1 MTSAMAR
8 DDIEALK
15 DDGID
20 LTVDEIVRINA
31 FGLRVERGAES
42 AELYN
47 LPRAAI
53 LGDVVFHEP
62 TIGSDIWL
70 KQVGALFDLDEYDT
84 FTQLRALSMSMDYDK
99 LPDPANK
106 ELVMKCVDELLG
118 KLSCYT
124 RRQLENALLY
134 CIEGNF
140 DFANEPTPVSNKR
153 TSDIDWKDEDYS
165 NFCFQVG
172 VLNDGIL
179 LELGTPS
186 ELKSMT
192 TSQLLALVEYKKMM
206 KYGMNNKKREAENLG
221 KYYAVIDEIKQNHKQ
236 EEN

>member
-1 MTSAMAR
+1 MTSTMAR
-8 DDIEALK
+8 DDIEDLK
-15 DDGID
+15 DKGFD

-47 LPRAAI
+47 LPRASI

-62 TIGSDIWL
+62 TIGTDIWL

-84 FTQLRALSMSMDYDK
+84 FTQLRALSMSMEYDK
-99 LPDPANK
+99 LPDPTNREA
-106 ELVMKCVDELLG
+106 VMKGVDELL
-118 KLSCYT
+118 KRISNFT

-134 CIEGNF
+134 CIDGNL
-140 DFANEPTPVSNKR
+140 DMANEPTPISKR
-153 TSDIDWKDEDYS
+153 KNDDGSKYEDLS
-165 NFCFQVG
+165 NFCFEVG

-186 ELKSMT
+186 ELKKMT
-192 TSQLLALVEYKKMM
+192 TSQLLALVEYKKMIR
-206 KYGMNNKKREAENLG
+206 YGMDKKNKEAVSLG
-221 KYYAVIDEIKQNHKQ
+221 KYYAVIDEIKEKHKQ
-236 EEN
+236 EG

>member
-20 LTVDEIVRINA
+20 LSVDEIVRINA

-47 LPRAAI
+47 LPRASI

-106 ELVMKCVDELLG
+106 ELVMRGVEELLG

-153 TSDIDWKDEDYS
+153 TSDSDWKDEDYS

-179 LELGTPS
+179 LELGTPT

-192 TSQLLALVEYKKMM
+192 TSQLLALVEYKKMI

>member
-47 LPRAAI
+47 LPRASI

-70 KQVGALFDLDEYDT
+70 K
-84 FTQLRALSMSMDYDK
+84 
-99 LPDPANK
+99 
-106 ELVMKCVDELLG
+106 
-118 KLSCYT
+118 
-124 RRQLENALLY
+124 
-134 CIEGNF
+134 
-140 DFANEPTPVSNKR
+140 
-153 TSDIDWKDEDYS
+153 
-165 NFCFQVG
+165 
-172 VLNDGIL
+172 
-179 LELGTPS
+179 
-186 ELKSMT
+186 
-192 TSQLLALVEYKKMM
+192 
-206 KYGMNNKKREAENLG
+206 
-221 KYYAVIDEIKQNHKQ
+221 
-236 EEN
+236 